1 MCFLSFQEQ
10 SLAKLCLVSCLHGL
24 LTLRKVMAFLEEG
37 GVNMGKAARFVVLGP
52 KGRKDLRATGNKLTQ
67 RHTRKMPVL
76 RPLRRLVEAGGGTW
90 THSTQV
96 WPEARLSGGWSG
108 PAGSQA
114 AGSFCP
120 STADALLTF
129 PHVYASVL

>member
-1 MCFLSFQEQ
+1 MCFPSIQEQ
-10 SLAKLCLVSCLHGL
+10 SLAKLCLASCLHGL

-76 RPLRRLVEAGGGTW
+76 RPLRPEEAPGRTAHRCGQKQG
-90 THSTQV
+90 
-96 WPEARLSGGWSG
+96 RSGGLER
-108 PAGSQA
+108 PCREP
-114 AGSFCP
+114 GSFCP
-120 STADALLTF
+120 STADAHLTF
-129 PHVYASVL
+129 PRVGYASVL

>member
-1 MCFLSFQEQ
+1 MCFPSFREQ

-52 KGRKDLRATGNKLTQ
+52 NGRKDLRATGNKLTQ

-76 RPLRRLVEAGGGTW
+76 RPLRRLVEAGGGTG

-96 WPEARLSGGWSG
+96 WPEARPQWG
-108 PAGSQA
+108 AGA
-114 AGSFCP
+114 ALQG
-120 STADALLTF
+120 ARLLAPFVPPLRMLT
-129 PHVYASVL
+129 